1 MERLP
6 QNFYGTFHT
15 FKRIVYKSWVMLMSA
30 KKSFFAFI
38 VIVAIA
44 TAGIYVISRHL
55 ERDHGAQ
62 AVEPGALPSW
72 HAGNQWV
79 YRTSAGSNYTYTM
92 SREENL
98 DGTPCYHLSGTIS
111 PPFEGWGGNTWRL
124 YENATLDLRM
134 IHVYDTDRAQTWR
147 LTYSYSA
154 DPWPL
159 SVGKTYTRSST
170 GTIDYM
176 SGGDA
181 YMDSLPPHTLTITVE
196 NIESITVP
204 AGTFSSF
211 KIVAREGGTT
221 VETRW
226 YGDTVKNDV
235 KRIDHQTGEV
245 WELSSYS
252 V

>member
-1 MERLP
+1 M
-6 QNFYGTFHT
+6 
-15 FKRIVYKSWVMLMSA
+15 ISMSV
-30 KKSFFAFI
+30 KKPLFTFI
-38 VIVAIA
+38 VVLVIA
-44 TAGIYVISRHL
+44 TASIYVISRHL
-55 ERDHGAQ
+55 GQDHGVPAI
-62 AVEPGALPSW
+62 EPGALPTW
-72 HAGNQWV
+72 HDGDQWV
-79 YRTSAGSNYTYTM
+79 YRTSAGDNYTYTA
-92 SREENL
+92 SQEENL
-98 DGTPCYHLSGTIS
+98 DGTPCYKISGTIS

-124 YENATLDLRM
+124 YEKATLDLRM

-159 SVGKTYTRSST
+159 SVGKTYTKSST

-176 SGGDA
+176 SGGEGHT
-181 YMDSLPPHTLTITVE
+181 DSLQPHTLTITVE
-196 NIESITVP
+196 NIEDITVP

-226 YGDTVKNDV
+226 YSDAAKNDV
-235 KRIDHQTGEV
+235 KRIDHQNGEV
-245 WELSSYS
+245 WELNSYS